1 MSFWPNLNT
10 CNVDSIQY
18 WYHTFSKRLVHPFL
32 PESWAEFVGRKN
44 KRVASSSWDFEIP
57 SRSYLYKCSHIQ
69 LLHWEELLSK
79 RGPSSSE
86 RRVLFS
92 EKAIF
97 VYLVISLK
105 IRKKHALHIYRIGA
119 SNFVIFPKIKYFLN
133 IGGAMINL
141 VFEIEQMLWIKLI
154 RVALEW
160 FKKVTIILQDRY
172 YQQSKQCFNVN
183 NMYLTKLFFILT
195 TTFE

>member
-1 MSFWPNLNT
+1 MIPILVSNM
-10 CNVDSIQY
+10 I
-18 WYHTFSKRLVHPFL
+18 TFSKRLAHPFL

-105 IRKKHALHIYRIGA
+105 IRKKHALHLHRIGA
-119 SNFVIFPKIKYFLN
+119 SNFVIFPKIEHLWN
-133 IGGAMINL
+133 VGGAITIL
-141 VFEIEQMLWIKLI
+141 IFEIEQILRIEVI
-154 RVALEW
+154 RVALDW
-160 FKKVTIILQDRY
+160 YNKVAVI
-172 YQQSKQCFNVN
+172 
-183 NMYLTKLFFILT
+183 LTKSLSAIKPMF
-195 TTFE
+195 